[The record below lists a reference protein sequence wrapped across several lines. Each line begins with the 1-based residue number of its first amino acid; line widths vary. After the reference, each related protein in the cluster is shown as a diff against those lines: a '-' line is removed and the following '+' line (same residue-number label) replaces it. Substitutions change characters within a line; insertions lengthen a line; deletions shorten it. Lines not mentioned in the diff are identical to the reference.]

1 MDIKELQND
10 FIEIASKC
18 KNKQELL
25 NTPVLLNILF

>member
-1 MDIKELQND
+1 MDIKELQHD

-25 NTPVLLNILF
+25 NTLILLNFLF